1 MLFLWDCIVDCTVLY
16 CWLVIVRVWGFMGND
31 CEWVYC
37 HARKISIH
45 PSIFALSIV
54 CSFCG
59 TDWSWLGCK
68 WGLKHWIWPPQPQQ
82 GHLASSARWEGDLHP
97 EMVLGLPLHRRES
110 GTHIPRLEMG
120 CMSRSQSNRNSFS
133 LSLSCYLNP
142 EWRDLLWNICMPGL
156 CCELE
161 RKEKKRIETKRKGG
175 CASCHVIRL

>member
-133 LSLSCYLNP
+133 LSVM
-142 EWRDLLWNICMPGL
+142 LLEPWVKRLVVEHMHARFVL
-156 CCELE
+156 WTWKK
-161 RKEKKRIETKRKGG
+161 RKEKNRNEKKRRL
-175 CASCHVIRL
+175 CVLPCH